1 MWTISI
7 PITHL
12 AFKYLDRCNLV
23 EYVSLLIQPSS
34 WLWTICFIN
43 PKNDSYDMSHVW
55 NTPICKLKFFI
66 NTLLPKITHLPI
78 IQHIRI
84 KWAIILIRSWYRS
97 NDIVLLDQLPLM
109 KSNWSLGETDKEPRN
124 PFRCRSQLA
133 ISMLYRWPKSF
144 RNYFKESAISWT
156 SLAYVY
162 AHAKAQKSNFI
173 PGIQEILGDIG
184 II

>member
-1 MWTISI
+1 
-7 PITHL
+7 
-12 AFKYLDRCNLV
+12 
-23 EYVSLLIQPSS
+23 
-34 WLWTICFIN
+34 
-43 PKNDSYDMSHVW
+43 MSHVW
-55 NTPICKLKFFI
+55 NTPICVIKFFI

-144 RNYFKESAISWT
+144 GNYFKESAI
-156 SLAYVY
+156 LKRNAIMGVVR
-162 AHAKAQKSNFI
+162 SNFKDDVRRKVRDFTCGVGSASHVI
-173 PGIQEILGDIG
+173 TYDSFERCFDEKS
-184 II
+184 